1 MNKSKNKNTQISYMN
16 NVNKKNNKSY
26 KEIYHKCNTEKNNAN
41 NIISPYNEIFY
52 IYQKKI

>member
-16 NVNKKNNKSY
+16 NKNNKSY
-26 KEIYHKCNTEKNNAN
+26 NEIYHKCNTEKNTN
-41 NIISPYNEIFY
+41 NIISPYNKISY